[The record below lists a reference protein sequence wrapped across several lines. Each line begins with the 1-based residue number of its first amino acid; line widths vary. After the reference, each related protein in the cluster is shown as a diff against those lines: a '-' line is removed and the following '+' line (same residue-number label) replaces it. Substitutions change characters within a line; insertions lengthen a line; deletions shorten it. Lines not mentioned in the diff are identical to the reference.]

1 MNALCRQVRKDILHA
16 SRASGHGH
24 IPTSFS
30 IVEMLYA
37 TYACMQHD
45 PRNPSWDKRDIFIL
59 SKGHGALG
67 FYCVL
72 ARLGYFPVEDTRT
85 FGAYLSK
92 YGCHPDRRKVAGVEA
107 STGSLGHGIG
117 LAVGMALAFNL
128 AGSSRRVFTLIG
140 DGEANEGSTWEAV
153 MVAANLHL
161 ANLTILMD
169 FNNSQ
174 VRSLP
179 IANPAERLAAFGC
192 RVHEVDGHD
201 VDALKAA
208 IAAPADTVR
217 AVVARTVKG
226 YGCRT
231 LEQNIFEWHRKSPDP
246 VQLEQLLGELD
257 AQSVN
262 A

>member
-1 MNALCRQVRKDILHA
+1 MHPVCRQIRRDILTA

-30 IVEMLYA
+30 IVEMVYA
-37 TYACMQHD
+37 AYASMKHD
-45 PRNPSWDKRDIFIL
+45 PKNPSWDERDIFIL

-72 ARLGYFPVEDTRT
+72 ARLGYFGVEETKT

-92 YGCHPDRRKVAGVEA
+92 YGCHPDRRKVPGVEA

-117 LAVGMALAFNL
+117 IAVGMALAFRL
-128 AGSSRRVFTLIG
+128 AGSARRVFALIG
-140 DGEANEGSTWEAV
+140 DGEANEGATWEAV
-153 MVAANLHL
+153 MVAANLRL
-161 ANLTILMD
+161 SNLTVLMD

-179 IANPAERLAAFGC
+179 IANPTERLAAFGC
-192 RVHEVDGHD
+192 RAHEVDGHD

-226 YGCRT
+226 YGVRT
-231 LEQNIFEWHRKSPDP
+231 LEQNIFEWHRKSPDGA
-246 VQLEQLLGELD
+246 QLDQFLNEL
-257 AQSVN
+257 A
-262 A
+262 